1 MQNTLILAKIEQIA
15 FKKDC
20 LKENDLKASNFFST
34 NPRTIKIV
42 DYMKKDTAQREKAT
56 KMLDNGCNCNQLNKM
71 NCYKKDFLLR
81 EATFLGG
88 FFEIFLK
95 LQKKFSK

>member
-1 MQNTLILAKIEQIA
+1 MEQIA

-20 LKENDLKASNFFST
+20 LKENDLKASNFYST

-42 DYMKKDTAQREKAT
+42 DYMKKDSAQREKAT
-56 KMLDNGCNCNQLNKM
+56 KMLDNGCNCNQLNRM

-81 EATFLGG
+81 EAANKFLVTRPLSLVATFLGG
-88 FFEIFLK
+88 FF
-95 LQKKFSK
+95 